1 MSIHET
7 TASIVLLYVS
17 FCSHNFP
24 VKSVVSLS
32 SKDKEKPYV
41 GRCKSNIS
49 KHKRIESYSSPQHA
63 PTCGIIH
70 VGDSKLSSHLATRVL
85 FFFNVTFHHGEWS
98 QSRKSGTQ
106 LCHFP

>member
-7 TASIVLLYVS
+7 TVSIALLYLS

-24 VKSVVSLS
+24 VKNMVSLS

-49 KHKRIESYSSPQHA
+49 KHKRIESYSSPQRA
-63 PTCGIIH
+63 PTCGIVH
-70 VGDSKLSSHLATRVL
+70 AGESTRS
-85 FFFNVTFHHGEWS
+85 TSISIEI
-98 QSRKSGTQ
+98 
-106 LCHFP
+106 

>member
-7 TASIVLLYVS
+7 TVSIVLLYVP

-24 VKSVVSLS
+24 DKCMVSLS

-49 KHKRIESYSSPQHA
+49 KHKRIESYSSPQRA
-63 PTCGIIH
+63 PTCGIVH
-70 VGDSKLSSHLATRVL
+70 PGESTRST
-85 FFFNVTFHHGEWS
+85 NISIEI
-98 QSRKSGTQ
+98 
-106 LCHFP
+106 